1 MDHIITSMVI
11 GFIAGVLAARV
22 LHVPGFGVLGDV
34 ALGLAGALI
43 SAISALLAGVGHGVI
58 TSIVVAFFAAFVGT
72 VLLAYLLVVLTEDR
86 GTESRGR

>member
-1 MDHIITSMVI
+1 MVI

-22 LHVPGFGVLGDV
+22 FHVPGFGVLGDV

-58 TSIVVAFFAAFVGT
+58 TSIVVGGHPLLGLRHR
-72 VLLAYLLVVLTEDR
+72 VLITR
-86 GTESRGR
+86 RTPRRRRWC

>member
-1 MDHIITSMVI
+1 MDHVITSMVI
-11 GFIAGVLAARV
+11 GFIAGVLV

-58 TSIVVAFFAAFVGT
+58 TSIVVAFRPHARVPP
-72 VLLAYLLVVLTEDR
+72 
-86 GTESRGR
+86 